1 MCQSTWNK
9 VGPELPY
16 CRNYLQCSRDEPAR
30 KYVRE
35 TSSSFRNRCQIS
47 LLILG
52 EFKRIN

>member
-16 CRNYLQCSRDEPAR
+16 CRNYLQCSRDEPER

-35 TSSSFRNRCQIS
+35 TSS
-47 LLILG
+47 LG